1 VNTFPDL
8 SDNVKVTDSNSY
20 WQDNTEFKFRVA
32 AQNGVGLGVYSDF
45 ELVLTDDV
53 PNRLKRM
60 KVPVENP

>member
-1 VNTFPDL
+1 M
-8 SDNVKVTDSNSY
+8 KVTDSNSY